1 MPELSKEVVALLQF
15 LLPGFLVSWV
25 FHSLSSHP
33 RPSQLE
39 RIIQALI
46 FTLFVQA
53 AVAVE
58 RSLLSLAGNWY
69 RVGQWTSD
77 SDLLA
82 SIISALLIGALAAH
96 LTNGDILHRFLRRR
110 GFSTRSSHPSEWC
123 TALVSYPRFIILN
136 LKDGRRLYG
145 WPKIWPSSSE
155 KGHFFVTDVAWLGEG
170 DPIDLPSVEGILIA
184 VGDVEFVE
192 FMKEPEKP

>member
-1 MPELSKEVVALLQF
+1 VPELSKEVVSLLQF

-33 RPSQLE
+33 RPAQLE

-53 AVAVE
+53 AVAIE
-58 RSLLSLAGNWY
+58 RSLLILAGNWV
-69 RVGQWTSD
+69 RLGRWTSD
-77 SDLLA
+77 SDLFA
-82 SIISALLIGALAAH
+82 SIISALLIGAIAAH
-96 LTNGDILHRFLRRR
+96 LINKDTLHRCLRSR

-123 TALVSYPRFIILN
+123 TALVTYPRFVILN

-145 WPKIWPSSSE
+145 WPEIWPSNSE
-155 KGHFFVTDVAWLGEG
+155 KGHFFVTNAAWLDEGE
-170 DPIDLPSVEGILIA
+170 PVDLPSIEGILVSVA
-184 VGDVEFVE
+184 DVEFVE
-192 FMKEPEKP
+192 FIKEPEKP